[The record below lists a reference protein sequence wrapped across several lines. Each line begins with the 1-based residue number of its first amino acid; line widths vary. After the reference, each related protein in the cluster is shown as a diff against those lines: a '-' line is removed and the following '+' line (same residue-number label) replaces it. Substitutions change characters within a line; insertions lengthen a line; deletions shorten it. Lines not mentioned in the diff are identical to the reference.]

1 MNQLI
6 HLLHLED
13 DTADAEIV
21 QVMLESAGLACQIT
35 RVQTRDEFDGALRR
49 GGYDVILADYRLPAY
64 DGMSALQLAQELRP
78 EVPFIFVSGTLGED
92 AAIDG
97 LTQGATD
104 YVLKQ
109 KISRLAPAVE
119 RALREAENH
128 RERQRAAEALRD
140 SEARFRL
147 LADHAPVLIWMSGT
161 DTLCTFFNQ
170 PWLDF
175 TGRTTEQE
183 LGNGW
188 ATGVHPDDFQRCL
201 ATYLAAFN
209 ARQPFR
215 MEYRLRRADGVYRWI
230 IDNGLPLFAS
240 NSLFTGY
247 IGSCFDI
254 TEIKEAQAEVER
266 LARHNESD
274 TDFGGRRHPGP
285 GQAGQSHFCQS
296 SRRRDARP

>member
-13 DTADAEIV
+13 DAADAEIV
-21 QVMLESAGLACQIT
+21 QVMLESAGSACQIT

-64 DGMSALQLAQELRP
+64 DGMSALQLAQKLRP

-128 RERQRAAEALRD
+128 RERQRAAEALRE
-140 SEARFRL
+140 SEARFRQMFEQNQAVQL
-147 LADHAPVLIWMSGT
+147 LINPDTGQIIQANPARRPFLRLSGRNSAAHAHQRY
-161 DTLCTFFNQ
+161 Q
-170 PWLDF
+170 PARAEPSRW
-175 TGRTTEQE
+175 R
-183 LGNGW
+183 N
-188 ATGVHPDDFQRCL
+188 ASCQR
-201 ATYLAAFN
+201 
-209 ARQPFR
+209 
-215 MEYRLRRADGVYRWI
+215 
-230 IDNGLPLFAS
+230 AS
-240 NSLFTGY
+240 
-247 IGSCFDI
+247 
-254 TEIKEAQAEVER
+254 A
-266 LARHNESD
+266 
-274 TDFGGRRHPGP
+274 
-285 GQAGQSHFCQS
+285 
-296 SRRRDARP
+296 